1 MRFHLEGRLVLSGD
15 ITKAAPEIP
24 PFIQEANAT
33 VLVKGAPAGKGAHVG
48 LFNVKGD
55 TLLVTIDSDEF
66 VRAHDALVRLG
77 KFFGQRFGK
86 KLSVGVRRVEADN
99 YLIEMELEKEP
110 LQLVRIPFVETLRF
124 DGRKCTV
131 TFGKLDEKFLTE
143 KYVDRI
149 LSLIQDKVGAQH
161 YAGKAEHWELMWKSP
176 ERPPL
181 TDKDP
186 TPLLE
191 KEGWIKRGASRGQ
204 WIYGPEITRLFRV
217 FERIVEKELLGPLGF
232 QEMIFPKLEPFSIWE
247 RSGHAKGIYPEVYYV
262 CPPRSRDPLVWEEVI
277 DHYRI
282 TNEVPLEKIR
292 DRLDLPIGGMTYAQ
306 CPALWPFFQGRTIAN
321 ARMPIKVFDR
331 SGTSHRYESGGLH
344 GIERVDEFHRMELV
358 WLGTRPQTVEAAGA
372 IAESYKRIFEETL
385 ELDWRMARVTPWF
398 MAQEGMAGDS
408 EQAEI
413 GTTDYEGRLPYRQG
427 TNEEWLEF
435 QNVSI
440 NGTKYP
446 KGFTVKLQ
454 SGEPLWSGCSGIG
467 LERWTAVFIAQ
478 KGLDPEK
485 WPKAMRELYGETPRG
500 IRFL

>member
-15 ITKAAPEIP
+15 ISKAEADLP
-24 PFIQEANAT
+24 PFVQEANST
-33 VLVKGAPAGKGAHVG
+33 VLVKGAPAGKGARIGV
-48 LFNVKGD
+48 FNLKGD
-55 TLLVTIDSDEF
+55 QLEVTIDSDEY

-77 KFFGQRFGK
+77 KLFGQKFGR
-86 KLSVGVRRVEADN
+86 KLAVGVRRLEADS
-99 YLIEMELEKEP
+99 YLIELELEKEP
-110 LQLVRIPFVETLRF
+110 LQLVRIPLVETIRF
-124 DGRKCTV
+124 DGKKCTI
-131 TFGKLDEKFLTE
+131 TFGKLDEKFLAE

-149 LSLIQDKVGAQH
+149 ITLIQDKVNAQH
-161 YAGKAEHWELMWKSP
+161 YAGKAEHWELVWKSP

-181 TDKDP
+181 TNLDP
-186 TPLLE
+186 TALLE

-204 WIYGPEITRLFRV
+204 WIHGPEMTRLFRT
-217 FERIVEKELLGPLGF
+217 FEKVVEHEILGPLGF
-232 QEMIFPKLEPFSIWE
+232 QEMIFPKLEPFSVWE

-262 CPPRSRDPLVWEEVI
+262 CPPKSRDPLLWEEVI

-292 DRLDLPIGGMTYAQ
+292 ERIDLPIGGMTYAQ
-306 CPALWPFFQGRTIAN
+306 CPALWTFFQGRTLPN
-321 ARMPIKVFDR
+321 DRMPIRVYDR

-344 GIERVDEFHRMELV
+344 GIERVDEFHRNELV
-358 WLGTRPQTVEAAGA
+358 WLGTRFQAVETAAA
-372 IAESYKRIFEETL
+372 LNASYKRIFEETM

-398 MAQEGMAGDS
+398 MAQEGLTGDS
-408 EQAEI
+408 AETEI

-427 TNEEWLEF
+427 TGEEWLEF
-435 QNVSI
+435 QNVSV

-446 KGFTVKLQ
+446 KGFTVKVQ

-478 KGLDPEK
+478 KGMDPAK
-485 WPKAMRELYGETPRG
+485 WPRPMRELYGETPRG